1 MSSESREAL
10 NTDMCF
16 VCILYKKFCLWIQI
30 LNQILNVS
38 DFKIDLHFLVW
49 FNNKFGEQ
57 QKIHIH
63 IYMNGLYYKNGIYA
77 KILTMPF
84 KENQDSL
91 YGMLLETRQW
101 IYICVFSIRWYC
113 LVIWPFFFLLSWG
126 LNPGLCAC

>member
-16 VCILYKKFCLWIQI
+16 VYILYKKFCLWIQI

-38 DFKIDLHFLVW
+38 DFKIGLHFLVW

-77 KILTMPF
+77 KILT
-84 KENQDSL
+84 
-91 YGMLLETRQW
+91 
-101 IYICVFSIRWYC
+101 IAI
-113 LVIWPFFFLLSWG
+113 
-126 LNPGLCAC
+126 